1 MKMLSLYFTKKK
13 KKKKNIDSTRSM
25 ASSLL
30 NLVDNLAEGINKT
43 KCKDC
48 DCFLEY
54 GSVKD
59 NLIKYKWLS
68 CNKDYSIKL
77 DEKLKKRFKNIF
89 KFSYNDISKFILLLR
104 KSVYPYEYMDDW
116 DKFNEAKLPEK
127 EQFYSNLNVEDIADA
142 DYMHAKRVCKDF
154 EIKKLADYRDLYLKS
169 DTLLFTNFSKTSEKC
184 V

>member
-1 MKMLSLYFTKKK
+1 MLSLQFTKKK
-13 KKKKNIDSTRSM
+13 KKIIDSTRSM

-59 NLIKYKWLS
+59 NLIKYKQLS

-127 EQFYSNLNVEDIADA
+127 EEFYSNLNVEDITDA

-154 EIKKLADYRDLYLKS
+154 EIQLIIVICILKVIHYS
-169 DTLLFTNFSKTSEKC
+169 
-184 V
+184 

>member
-13 KKKKNIDSTRSM
+13 KKIIDSTRSM

-59 NLIKYKWLS
+59 NLIKYK
-68 CNKDYSIKL
+68 
-77 DEKLKKRFKNIF
+77 
-89 KFSYNDISKFILLLR
+89 
-104 KSVYPYEYMDDW
+104 
-116 DKFNEAKLPEK
+116 
-127 EQFYSNLNVEDIADA
+127 
-142 DYMHAKRVCKDF
+142 
-154 EIKKLADYRDLYLKS
+154 
-169 DTLLFTNFSKTSEKC
+169 
-184 V
+184 